1 MTPHQPVLNLIDLG
15 NSYMVFITLTTKK
28 IFFKTIISPAT
39 ITENNYSTQPTKF
52 YHQTVQ

>member
-39 ITENNYSTQPTKF
+39 ITENNYSTQHTKF